1 MDDTLKDIAVVGDR
15 EFCLGFRLA
24 GVTTTFKT
32 DDTDFEDQLDT
43 ALEKELGII
52 IVDSNDLNTLDR
64 KKRMDVNNSVDP
76 VVVALSTEGE
86 SSDLRAKIKKA
97 IGVDIWS

>member
-1 MDDTLKDIAVVGDR
+1 MEDTLKDIAVVGDR

-24 GVTTTFKT
+24 GVTTTFNT
-32 DDTDFEDQLDT
+32 DDEDFEAQLDT
-43 ALEKELGII
+43 ALGQDLGIV

-64 KKRMDVNNSVDP
+64 KKRMEINNSVDP

>member
-1 MDDTLKDIAVVGDR
+1 MEDTLKDIAVVGDR

-24 GVTTTFKT
+24 GVTTTFNT
-32 DDTDFEDQLDT
+32 DDTGFEDQLDT
-43 ALEKELGII
+43 ALEQDLGIV

-64 KKRMDVNNSVDP
+64 KKRMDVNNSVEP